1 MYRTMQKAKKERAS
15 YLCSEC
21 GDSFP
26 KWFGQCP
33 SCKAWNSL
41 TENRFEDVTAA
52 EAVSK
57 PMITGK
63 AEVMAAMQ
71 TGLRQLDSLLGGG
84 IMPGAVILIG
94 GEPGIGKSTLLL
106 EIMRNTKAVYVTG
119 EESLSQ
125 VQSRAARLGLG
136 DDLDII
142 QGNSVSQLLDYVKQK
157 KSRLVL
163 LDSIQTAYTD
173 QRTGFAGSPTQIR
186 EVTQRIIEFAK
197 TNQVAFVLAGHITKD
212 GQIAGPKLLEH
223 AVDTVIYFEQ
233 NQATRYRFL
242 RAVKNRFGATGDI
255 AIFEMTATGFR
266 EIQNADSLLPVQEI
280 GGMGSC
286 LFPQLEGTRIIP
298 LEIQVLVT
306 PTGFANGRRI
316 GENIE
321 LSRIHLIAAILEKFC
336 ALKLSQCDIF
346 VRVNGGTALAEPAGD
361 LALLLA
367 MASSYLE
374 KPLMKRRAVAGQV
387 SLTGEIRSPG
397 GLDERRRALA
407 QWKIPHALWGGLKEN
422 SAAGVQEAFASF
434 IDKDL
439 KLLGE

>member
-1 MYRTMQKAKKERAS
+1 MQKSKKEKIS

-21 GDSFP
+21 GDSFA

-41 TENRFEDVTAA
+41 TENRFDVAA
-52 EAVSK
+52 ESPPAEK
-57 PMITGK
+57 PLITGK
-63 AEVMAAMQ
+63 APVLASMQ
-71 TGLRQLDSLLGGG
+71 TGLRQFDAILGGG
-84 IMPGAVILIG
+84 IMPGAVILLG

-106 EIMRNTKAVYVTG
+106 EIMRSNAAVYITG
-119 EESLSQ
+119 EESLTQ
-125 VQSRAARLGLG
+125 VKARAERLNLRE
-136 DDLDII
+136 DLDII
-142 QGNSVSQLLDYVKQK
+142 QGNSLSQLLEYVKQK
-157 KSRLVL
+157 KASLVL

-173 QRTGFAGSPTQIR
+173 QRSGFAGSPAQIR

-197 TNQVAFVLAGHITKD
+197 AHQVAFILAGHITKD

-233 NQATRYRFL
+233 NQTTRYRFL

-255 AIFEMTATGFR
+255 AIFEMTATGFK
-266 EIQNADSLLPVQEI
+266 EVHSADSLLPVQEI

-286 LFPQLEGTRIIP
+286 LFPQLEGTRVIP

-336 ALKLSQCDIF
+336 NLKLSQCDIF
-346 VRVNGGTALAEPAGD
+346 VRVNGGTALGEPAGD
-361 LALLLA
+361 LALLCA

-387 SLTGEIRSPG
+387 SLTGEIRSAG
-397 GLDERRRALA
+397 GLEERRRALM
-407 QWKIPHALWGGLKEN
+407 QWKIPQALWGGLKE
-422 SAAGVQEAFASF
+422 GEAQGITEKFVSF

-439 KLLGE
+439 KLLGD

>member
-1 MYRTMQKAKKERAS
+1 MMQKPKKDKTS
-15 YLCSEC
+15 YLCTEC

-41 TENRFEDVTAA
+41 SENKFETAIA
-52 EAVSK
+52 ASGGERPLITQAVG
-57 PMITGK
+57 PTAVI
-63 AEVMAAMQ
+63 Q
-71 TGLRQLDSLLGGG
+71 TGLRQFDSILGGG

-106 EIMRNTKAVYVTG
+106 EIMRHAKAVYVTG
-119 EESLSQ
+119 EESLAQ
-125 VQSRAARLGLG
+125 VQARASRLGLAG
-136 DDLDII
+136 NLDII
-142 QGNSVSQLLDYVKQK
+142 QGNSVGQLLEYVTRQK
-157 KSRLVL
+157 ASLVL

-173 QRTGFAGSPTQIR
+173 QRTGFAGSPAQIR
-186 EVTQRIIEFAK
+186 EVTQRIIEYAK
-197 TNQVAFVLAGHITKD
+197 THQVAFVLAGHITKD

-242 RAVKNRFGATGDI
+242 RAVKNRFGATGDV
-255 AIFEMTATGFR
+255 AIFEMTAGGFR
-266 EIQNADSLLPVQEI
+266 EVQNADSLLPVQEI
-280 GGMGSC
+280 GGIGSC
-286 LFPQLEGTRIIP
+286 LFPQLEGTRVIP

-336 ALKLSQCDIF
+336 NLKLSQCDIF
-346 VRVNGGTALAEPAGD
+346 VRVNGGTAMAEPAGD
-361 LALLLA
+361 LALLVA

-397 GLDERRRALA
+397 GLEERRRALA
-407 QWKIPHALWGGLKEN
+407 QWKIPQALWGGLKEDG
-422 SAAGVQEAFASF
+422 AVALVEQYASF

-439 KLLGE
+439 KLLGD

>member
-1 MYRTMQKAKKERAS
+1 MQKPKKEKIS

-21 GDSFP
+21 GDSFA

-41 TENRFEDVTAA
+41 TENRFAA
-52 EAVSK
+52 AVESAPVEK
-57 PMITGK
+57 PLITGK
-63 AEVMAAMQ
+63 APVLASIQ
-71 TGLRQLDSLLGGG
+71 TGLRQFDAILGGG
-84 IMPGAVILIG
+84 IMPGAVILLG

-106 EIMRNTKAVYVTG
+106 EIMRNNAAVYITG
-119 EESLSQ
+119 EESLAQ
-125 VQSRAARLGLG
+125 VKARAERLKLRE
-136 DDLDII
+136 DLDII
-142 QGNSVSQLLDYVKQK
+142 QGNSLAQLLEYVKQK
-157 KSRLVL
+157 KSSLVL
-163 LDSIQTAYTD
+163 LDSIQTSYTD
-173 QRTGFAGSPTQIR
+173 QRSGFAGSPAQIR

-197 TNQVAFVLAGHITKD
+197 AHQVAFILAGHITKD

-255 AIFEMTATGFR
+255 AIFEMTATGFK
-266 EIQNADSLLPVQEI
+266 EVHSADSLLPVQEI

-286 LFPQLEGTRIIP
+286 LFPQLEGTRVIP

-336 ALKLSQCDIF
+336 NLKLSQCDIF
-346 VRVNGGTALAEPAGD
+346 VRVNGGTALGEPAGD
-361 LALLLA
+361 LALLCA

-387 SLTGEIRSPG
+387 SLTGEIRSAG
-397 GLDERRRALA
+397 GLEERRRALM
-407 QWKIPHALWGGLKEN
+407 QWKIPQALWGGLKE
-422 SAAGVQEAFASF
+422 GEAQGIAEKFVSF

>member
-1 MYRTMQKAKKERAS
+1 MQKPKKEKTS

-26 KWFGQCP
+26 KWYGQCP

-41 TENRFEDVTAA
+41 TENRFEEVTAA
-52 EAVSK
+52 ESLSK
-57 PMITGK
+57 PLITGR
-63 AEVMAAMQ
+63 AETLAVMQ
-71 TGLRQLDSLLGGG
+71 TGLRQFDSLLGGG

-125 VQSRAARLGLG
+125 VQSRATRLGLG

-242 RAVKNRFGATGDI
+242 RAVKNRFGATGDV

-336 ALKLSQCDIF
+336 SLKLSQCDIF

-361 LALLLA
+361 LALLCA

-397 GLDERRRALA
+397 GLEERRRALA
-407 QWKIPHALWGGLKEN
+407 QWKIPHALWGGAKEN
-422 SAAGVQEAFASF
+422 GGNGIQEIFASF

>member
-1 MYRTMQKAKKERAS
+1 MQKPKKEKTS
-15 YLCSEC
+15 YLCTEC

-41 TENRFEDVTAA
+41 SENKFEAASTDAPTERPLITKVMHPTA
-52 EAVSK
+52 V
-57 PMITGK
+57 
-63 AEVMAAMQ
+63 MQ
-71 TGLRQLDSLLGGG
+71 TGLRQFDSILGGG

-106 EIMRNTKAVYVTG
+106 EVMRHTKATYVTG
-119 EESLSQ
+119 EESLAQ
-125 VQSRAARLGLG
+125 VQARAQRLGLNG
-136 DDLDII
+136 NLDII
-142 QGNSVSQLLDYVKQK
+142 QGNSVGQLLDYVTKQK
-157 KSRLVL
+157 ALLVL

-173 QRTGFAGSPTQIR
+173 QRTGFAGSPAQIR
-186 EVTQRIIEFAK
+186 EVTQRIIEYAK
-197 TNQVAFVLAGHITKD
+197 THQVAFVLAGHITKD

-242 RAVKNRFGATGDI
+242 RAVKNRFGATGDV

-266 EIQNADSLLPVQEI
+266 EVQNADSLLPVQEI
-280 GGMGSC
+280 GGIGSC
-286 LFPQLEGTRIIP
+286 LFPQLEGTRVIP

-336 ALKLSQCDIF
+336 GLKLSQCDIF
-346 VRVNGGTALAEPAGD
+346 VRVNGGTAMAEPAGD
-361 LALLLA
+361 LALLVA

-397 GLDERRRALA
+397 GLEERRRALT
-407 QWKIPHALWGGLKEN
+407 QWKIPQALWGGLKEGN
-422 SAAGVQEAFASF
+422 AAGVAEHYASF

-439 KLLGE
+439 KLLGD

>member
-1 MYRTMQKAKKERAS
+1 MQKPKKDKIS
-15 YLCSEC
+15 FLCTEC

-41 TENRFEDVTAA
+41 SENRFSEVEESPAA
-52 EAVSK
+52 VRSLIAGKVEAGVAIK
-57 PMITGK
+57 
-63 AEVMAAMQ
+63 
-71 TGLRQLDSLLGGG
+71 TGLTQFDTILGGG
-84 IMPGAVILIG
+84 IMPSGVILIG

-106 EIMRNTKAVYVTG
+106 ELMRNTKAVYVTG

-125 VQSRAARLGLG
+125 VQSRAQRLGLTG
-136 DDLDII
+136 ELNLVQSSSLTQIL
-142 QGNSVSQLLDYVKQK
+142 QYVDKH
-157 KSRLVL
+157 RPPLVL
-163 LDSIQTAYTD
+163 LDSIQTTYTD
-173 QRTGFAGSPTQIR
+173 QRTGFSGSPAQIR
-186 EVTQRIIEFAK
+186 DATQKIIEYAK
-197 TNQVAFVLAGHITKD
+197 AKNVAFVLAGHITKD

-233 NQATRYRFL
+233 NQTTRYRFL
-242 RAVKNRFGATGDI
+242 RAVKNRFGATGDV

-266 EIQNADSLLPVQEI
+266 EVQNADSLLPVQEI

-286 LFPQLEGTRIIP
+286 LFPQLEGTRVMP

-316 GENIE
+316 GENVE
-321 LSRIHLIAAILEKFC
+321 LSRIHLIAAILEKFA

-346 VRVNGGTALAEPAGD
+346 VRVNGGTQLSEPAGD
-361 LALLLA
+361 LALLFA

-374 KPLMKRRAVAGQV
+374 RPLPVKRAVAGQV
-387 SLTGEIRSPG
+387 SLTGEIRAPG
-397 GLDERRRALA
+397 GIEERRRALL
-407 QWKIPHALWGGLKEN
+407 QWKIPNAVWGGIKDKGAVVPGEK
-422 SAAGVQEAFASF
+422 FASF

-439 KLLGE
+439 KILEA

>member
-1 MYRTMQKAKKERAS
+1 MQKPKKEKVS
-15 YLCSEC
+15 YLCTEC

-41 TENRFEDVTAA
+41 TENRFESPEELAPAA
-52 EAVSK
+52 K
-57 PMITGK
+57 PLITSNP
-63 AEVMAAMQ
+63 APASAIQ
-71 TGLRQLDSLLGGG
+71 TGLRQFDAILGGG
-84 IMPGAVILIG
+84 IFPGAVILLG

-106 EIMRNTKAVYVTG
+106 EIMRQAPAVYITG
-119 EESLSQ
+119 EESLAQ
-125 VQSRAARLGLG
+125 VQARAERLGMRAG
-136 DDLDII
+136 LDII
-142 QGNSVSQLLDYVKQK
+142 QGNGLGQLLQYVKQK
-157 KSRLVL
+157 KAPLVL

-173 QRTGFAGSPTQIR
+173 QRTGFAGSPAQIR
-186 EVTQRIIEFAK
+186 EVTQRIVEFAK
-197 TNQVAFVLAGHITKD
+197 ENQVAFVLAGHITKD

-242 RAVKNRFGATGDI
+242 RAVKNRFGATGDV

-266 EIQNADSLLPVQEI
+266 EVASADSLLPVQEI
-280 GGMGSC
+280 GGLGSC
-286 LFPQLEGTRIIP
+286 LFPQLEGTRVLP

-336 ALKLSQCDIF
+336 NLKLSQCDIF
-346 VRVNGGTALAEPAGD
+346 VRVNGGTSLAEGAGD
-361 LALLLA
+361 LALLCA

-397 GLDERRRALA
+397 GLEERRRALA
-407 QWKIPHALWGGLKEN
+407 QWKIPHALWGGAKDGE
-422 SAAGVQEAFASF
+422 AAGIKEQFATF

>member
-1 MYRTMQKAKKERAS
+1 MQKPKKEKTS
-15 YLCSEC
+15 YLCTEC
-21 GDSFP
+21 GDSFS
-26 KWFGQCP
+26 KWYGQCP

-41 TENRFEDVTAA
+41 TENRFADEDISPAA
-52 EAVSK
+52 RGEVALITQSTGERPSVS
-57 PMITGK
+57 
-63 AEVMAAMQ
+63 
-71 TGLRQLDSLLGGG
+71 TGLRQFDQILGGG
-84 IMPGAVILIG
+84 IMPGAVILLG

-106 EIMRNTKAVYVTG
+106 EMMRKAPAVYITG
-119 EESLSQ
+119 EESLQQ
-125 VQSRAARLGLG
+125 VKARAARLGLK

-142 QGNSVSQLLDYVKQK
+142 QGNSVTQLLQYVAK
-157 KSRLVL
+157 KGASLVL

-173 QRTGFAGSPTQIR
+173 DRSGFAGSPSQIR

-197 TNQVAFVLAGHITKD
+197 AKQVAFVLAGHITKD

-255 AIFEMTATGFR
+255 AIFEMTASGFR
-266 EIQNADSLLPVQEI
+266 EVESADSLIPVQEI
-280 GGMGSC
+280 GGIGSC
-286 LFPQLEGTRIIP
+286 LFPQLEGTRVMP

-316 GENIE
+316 GENVE

-336 ALKLSQCDIF
+336 GLKLSQCDIF
-346 VRVNGGTALAEPAGD
+346 VRVNGGTQLTEPAGD
-361 LALLLA
+361 LALLFA

-374 KPLMKRRAVAGQV
+374 KPLPKRRAVAGQV

-397 GLDERRRALA
+397 GLEERRRALVS
-407 QWKIPHALWGGLKEN
+407 WKIPRAVWGGAREG
-422 SAAGVQEAFASF
+422 AGAGLEEIYIPFLDRELSQL
-434 IDKDL
+434 D
-439 KLLGE
+439 G

>member
-1 MYRTMQKAKKERAS
+1 MQKPKKEKITF
-15 YLCSEC
+15 LCTEC
-21 GDSFP
+21 GESFP
-26 KWFGQCP
+26 KWYGQCP

-41 TENRFEDVTAA
+41 TENRFASESASPTQN
-52 EAVSK
+52 K
-57 PMITGK
+57 PLIVEKGK
-63 AEVMAAMQ
+63 SRQVVK
-71 TGLRQLDSLLGGG
+71 TGLSQFDNILGGG

-106 EIMRNTKAVYVTG
+106 EIMRSAPAVYVTG

-125 VQSRAARLGLG
+125 IESRAKRLGLG
-136 DDLDII
+136 TDLDIV
-142 QGNSVSQLLDYVKQK
+142 QGNSLTQLFGYVTQK
-157 KSRLVL
+157 NPPLVL
-163 LDSIQTAYTD
+163 VDSIQTMYTD
-173 QRTGFAGSPTQIR
+173 DRSGFAGSPGQIR
-186 EVTQRIIEFAK
+186 DVTQRIIEFAK
-197 TNQVAFVLAGHITKD
+197 SNATAFILAGHITKD

-233 NQATRYRFL
+233 NQTTRYRFL
-242 RAVKNRFGATGDI
+242 RAVKNRFGATGDV

-266 EIQNADSLLPVQEI
+266 EVQNADSLLPVQEI

-286 LFPQLEGTRIIP
+286 LFPQLEGTRVMP

-336 ALKLSQCDIF
+336 TLKLSQCDIF
-346 VRVNGGTALAEPAGD
+346 VRVNGGTQLSEPAGD
-361 LALLLA
+361 LALLFA

-374 KPLMKRRAVAGQV
+374 RPLPRRRAVAGQV

-397 GLDERRRALA
+397 GLEERRRALA
-407 QWKIPHALWGGLKEN
+407 QWKIPQAVWGGVRDEGAQN
-422 SAAGVQEAFASF
+422 GEQFVSF

-439 KLLGE
+439 KILGT